1 MKFICPI
8 CETGGSISPD
18 KLVSPITKTTCQK
31 CGTILLAN
39 PDSGK
44 IDAYKSPFKGTGE
57 SDAVGSGPTGTAPAV
72 LEMRP
77 PQKASRDWTAI
88 VIVITVLIVLIA
100 AGIYTA
106 GHLDILRQSFQS
118 AAELIQGLLGKA
130 PI

>member
-57 SDAVGSGPTGTAPAV
+57 SDAVSTLPDRYAVSFGSATRLV
-72 LEMRP
+72 SSDSNLY
-77 PQKASRDWTAI
+77 
-88 VIVITVLIVLIA
+88 V
-100 AGIYTA
+100 
-106 GHLDILRQSFQS
+106 S
-118 AAELIQGLLGKA
+118 A
-130 PI
+130 